1 MNVYTVTVSYVQPV
15 VTQVNILARD
25 EKHALERL
33 EEATDMKNAPP
44 EYKLE
49 VISVEL
55 TEENVPVDES
65 EIEEAYVTTKRPERI
80 LN

>member
-1 MNVYTVTVSYVQPV
+1 MQPV
-15 VTQVNILARD
+15 VSQVHVLARD

-33 EEATDMKNAPP
+33 EEATDLRNAPP

-55 TEENVPVDES
+55 TQENVPVDE
-65 EIEEAYVTTKRPERI
+65 EELEDAYASAGRPERI